1 MVELF
6 NIVVRF
12 RLFII
17 VIIGFG
23 CPFISQA
30 QRVSD
35 EKIKTAYTYQFA
47 QNIVW
52 PNEQALD
59 TFRIVVYSDNP
70 KLINEFKEISTVKTL
85 KNKHIAVY
93 KVDQI
98 TRIKGLKPNILY
110 VDNKFNESLTEIYQ
124 ELLTIPV
131 LIITEESTLKEFV
144 MINFIHLS
152 NEKNK
157 LSFEVNRNAIE
168 QNHNLTV
175 LPRLLLLGGSRLDVA
190 NLYHVQEE
198 KLKEM
203 QNKVEGY
210 KREIEKQQIIVDSQG
225 QQIEQQNY
233 ELRSQK
239 QEIYNQQVQI
249 EIQKNKLDTLLNEIN
264 RQQQVVIDNISLLKK
279 NKDDIDN
286 QRKTISLQVKEMNQW
301 NQILEKQK
309 LEIQNQ
315 YEKIKDQRETLF
327 VQQKRIQ
334 TQQKFLVLT
343 VSSIVLTLGLIFFIL
358 LGYRDKQKANKIL
371 QEKNFAIEEQETALK
386 YQTKLIDLAN
396 KELEEQ
402 NQLLEKTVEVR
413 TEEYRIAKEKAEE
426 ADKLKSAFL
435 ANVSHEIRTP
445 LNAIVGF
452 SQILSLQLD
461 YDEEFKGH
469 FDVIMQSSND
479 LLRLINDIIDISKIE
494 SGQLHF
500 NIVDCLLELELET
513 LHRFYNEQI
522 VIEKKENDLKF
533 IYSPD
538 RSVQPLIIKIDPA
551 RIKQVLTNLL
561 SNALKFTDNGVIEF
575 GYKVHKDEIEFF
587 VTDTGIGIPKQFHND
602 IFQRFR
608 KIKQS
613 DDRLYS
619 GTGLGLVISKSLV
632 ELHGG
637 RMWFESSPQQGTGFF
652 FTIPLIYGDA
662 KIEEPSPKK
671 RILSF
676 DDKTVLICEDDN
688 NSMEFLKRILSKLNF
703 NIIAACDGVEAIEMF
718 KNNPDIDVVLLDIQ
732 MPRLNGYDTLAEI
745 RKISTRKIPI
755 IAQTAFAMTHEIEKI
770 INSGFDDYISKPI
783 VVENLVDILSKRL

>member
-1 MVELF
+1 MVDWF
-6 NIVVRF
+6 NILVRF
-12 RLFII
+12 RLFIL

-30 QRVSD
+30 QGVSD
-35 EKIKTAYTYQFA
+35 EKIKAAYTYQFA

-52 PNEQALD
+52 PNEHKLD

-70 KLINEFKEISTVKTL
+70 KLINEFKEISTVKFL
-85 KNKHIAVY
+85 KNKPIVVY

-98 TRIKGLKPNILY
+98 ARIKGFKPNILY
-110 VDNKFNESLTEIYQ
+110 VDNKFNGDL
-124 ELLTIPV
+124 
-131 LIITEESTLKEFV
+131 TEESTLKEFV

-175 LPRLLLLGGSRLDVA
+175 QPKLLLLGGSRLDVA

-198 KLKEM
+198 RMKEM
-203 QNKVEGY
+203 QNKVEKY
-210 KREIEKQQIIVDSQG
+210 KSEIEKQQIIVDSQG

-239 QEIYNQQVQI
+239 QEIYNQQIQI

-264 RQQQVVIDNISLLKK
+264 SQQQVVIDNISLLNK

-327 VQQKRIQ
+327 IQQKRIQ

-343 VSSIVLTLGLIFFIL
+343 VSSVVLALGLIFFIL

-371 QEKNFAIEEQETALK
+371 REKNLAIQEHETEIQ

-402 NQLLEKTVEVR
+402 NQLLERTVEIR

-445 LNAIVGF
+445 LNAIVGY

-461 YDEEFKGH
+461 YNEEFKGH

-500 NIVDCLLELELET
+500 NIVDCHLELELET
-513 LHRFYNEQI
+513 LHRHYNEQI
-522 VIEKKENDLKF
+522 IIENKHHDLRV

-538 RSVQPLIIKIDPA
+538 TSVQPLIIKIDPS

-561 SNALKFTDNGVIEF
+561 SNALKFTDSGVIEF

-602 IFQRFR
+602 VFQRFR

-637 RMWFESSPQQGTGFF
+637 KMWFESSPQQGTGFF
-652 FTIPLIYGDA
+652 FTIPLTYGEA
-662 KIEEPSPKK
+662 LIEKELPKK
-671 RILSF
+671 ITLSF
-676 DDKTVLICEDDN
+676 AGKTVLICEDDN
-688 NSMEFLKRILSKLNF
+688 NSREFLKRILAKLNF
-703 NIIAACDGVEAIEMF
+703 KIIAACDGVEAIEMF
-718 KNNPDIDVVLLDIQ
+718 NNNPDIDVVLLDIQ
-732 MPRLNGYDTLAEI
+732 MPRLNGYDTLTEI

-783 VVENLVDILSKRL
+783 IVENLVDILSKRL